1 MASLC
6 VVLLHSTDEPALAV
20 AALRAA
26 RAAAAKGPCAL
37 YVAAEGSR
45 LAARGVA
52 EALSGCGRPDLA
64 AWLREFLASG
74 GRLLASEACLRER
87 GFAPDLLLPA
97 VSLEDDAALGRL
109 ASEGWTFVSF

>member
-1 MASLC
+1 VASLC
-6 VVLLHSTDEPALAV
+6 VVLLHSTDEPALV
-20 AALRAA
+20 VSALRAA
-26 RAAAAKGPCAL
+26 RGALAHGPCAL
-37 YVAAEGSR
+37 FAAAEGSR

-64 AWLREFLASG
+64 GWLREFLGAG

-87 GFAPDLLLPA
+87 GFAPDLLVPGA
-97 VSLEDDAALGRL
+97 VLSDDGTPGRL